1 MAGALGAQISAGA
14 AFVKIFT
21 DNRAFKHGLYQARK
35 DLMAFKT
42 FASNPIQAVAANPG
56 AFAQTAVA
64 TITKLENK
72 VRSLSGT
79 LQSTASTLL
88 TLGATMGMPL
98 YQGLKTFGKFDSQM
112 RLIERITSS
121 TTNQMNRLRDAANR
135 VNEARPATLGDVSS
149 GMLSLARMGLNADE
163 IEKSILPVV
172 NLDIA
177 TGANNLGS
185 SAAIAAAAMRSFNL
199 PAEDMARITDILT
212 AGANGSAQELI
223 DLGEALKYA
232 SSTAAIAKEDLAEV
246 VAMTGIL
253 ANLGVKGS
261 MAGTA
266 IRNAFVR
273 IALPEKQEL
282 LRNLGVETINP
293 MSGDLRPMADIML
306 DYYKATRTMSNP
318 QQIALADEIFGV
330 RGMLGGIG
338 LSRSPEDLEKM
349 INTVRNANGLANET
363 ADYMMQGPL
372 GKFQQLLGTLE
383 TGLNKLGEAV
393 APIANKYM
401 EDIIKKVEYL
411 TEVWIPA
418 NHDTIESYTKLVAN
432 ILKLGVVL
440 AGAALAAKGL
450 TLALMVGKTVVPI
463 IANMGTAVMMLI
475 AKMKGLKVATE
486 STAAATAA
494 LKAAMGGWAAIAGL
508 LAWGAYEGIS
518 YLMNKAKEEARE
530 AYTEALELQQK
541 LEGSL
546 DKQETKIDKLID
558 LWKKLASLQNKN
570 KNKLLDGNELDE
582 AEKLVKEFNKLAQE
596 LGLTFRASIEKPPT
610 SGGRGELF
618 VPNPVN
624 ISEVVEKRKSELEKK
639 QQMLE
644 DKFAKALIKEYEE
657 GENEEL
663 KKYFDSR
670 KKTYMPYSEIPWNE
684 RVFGFSEEKNLTDPR
699 RKNMSWFLRKFGPF
713 PDKFDY
719 NPDNGKIEFYILV
732 EEKSN
737 EQVMQENSDELLKM
751 ARENLDNPI
760 FSNEIQSVIDEM
772 EQSEEEIKG
781 LNEEYAIAQ
790 RKLKSLYEIKYDAL
804 REKLLSPLMEGR
816 QEWASRT
823 RENLFDRILQ
833 QTKKVNPVQYENIL
847 QNLMYSFGQAV
858 TDGIAY
864 YNEQVELTTRTGTV
878 TEEDEKR
885 FAEMREY
892 IAKNQTMYDKYLAA
906 FLDARAATQNAEKQF
921 YGSFN
926 LRALKAQ
933 VSGRNNPDEKTAK
946 YTGDTA
952 KLCQS
957 IYDILGRM
965 WLASSGGN
973 GGGMYYGY

>member
-42 FASNPIQAVAANPG
+42 FASNPIQAVVANPG

-98 YQGLKTFGKFDSQM
+98 YQGLKTFGEFDSQM

-282 LRNLGVETINP
+282 LRSLGVETINP

-401 EDIIKKVEYL
+401 EDIIKKVKYL

-463 IANMGTAVMMLI
+463 IANMGTAITMLI
-475 AKMKGLKVATE
+475 AKMKGLEIATK
-486 STAAATAA
+486 STAAATAG

-530 AYTEALELQQK
+530 AYMEALELQQK
-541 LEGSL
+541 LERSL

-582 AEKLVKEFNKLAQE
+582 AEKLVKEFNKLAKE

-618 VPNPVN
+618 VPNPDT
-624 ISEVVEKRKSELEKK
+624 SEVVEKRKSELEKK

-657 GENEEL
+657 GENEDL
-663 KKYFDSR
+663 KKYIDRAKPREVVYYTTPDGITKMSTKDAGESTDATINR
-670 KKTYMPYSEIPWNE
+670 LKSQLLNE
-684 RVFGFSEEKNLTDPR
+684 
-699 RKNMSWFLRKFGPF
+699 
-713 PDKFDY
+713 
-719 NPDNGKIEFYILV
+719 
-732 EEKSN
+732 
-737 EQVMQENSDELLKM
+737 
-751 ARENLDNPI
+751 ARENPDNPI

-772 EQSEEEIKG
+772 EQLEEEIKG

-790 RKLKSLYEIKYDAL
+790 RELKSLYEIDYNSL
-804 REKLLSPLMEGR
+804 REKLLSPLMEDR

-906 FLDARAATQNAEKQF
+906 FLDARSATQNAEKQF

-933 VSGRNNPDEKTAK
+933 VSGRSNPDEKTAK
-946 YTGDTA
+946 YTENTA

>member
-98 YQGLKTFGKFDSQM
+98 YQGLKTFGEFDSQM

-282 LRNLGVETINP
+282 LRSLGVETINP

-383 TGLNKLGEAV
+383 TGFNKLGEAV

-401 EDIIKKVEYL
+401 EGIIKKVKYL

-463 IANMGTAVMMLI
+463 IANMGTAITMLI
-475 AKMKGLKVATE
+475 AKMKGLEVATK
-486 STAAATAA
+486 STAAATAG
-494 LKAAMGGWAAIAGL
+494 LKAAMGGWVAIAGL

-530 AYTEALELQQK
+530 AYMEALELQQK
-541 LEGSL
+541 LERSL

-582 AEKLVKEFNKLAQE
+582 AEKLVKEFNKLAKE

-610 SGGRGELF
+610 LGGRGELF
-618 VPNPVN
+618 VPNPAN
-624 ISEVVEKRKSELEKK
+624 TSEVVEKRKSELEKK

-663 KKYFDSR
+663 KKYIDRAKPREVVYYTTPGGITKMST
-670 KKTYMPYSEIPWNE
+670 KDAGES
-684 RVFGFSEEKNLTDPR
+684 TDATINR
-699 RKNMSWFLRKFGPF
+699 L
-713 PDKFDY
+713 
-719 NPDNGKIEFYILV
+719 
-732 EEKSN
+732 KS
-737 EQVMQENSDELLKM
+737 QLLNK
-751 ARENLDNPI
+751 ARENPDNPI

-772 EQSEEEIKG
+772 EQLEEEIKG

-790 RKLKSLYEIKYDAL
+790 RELKSLYEIDYNSL
-804 REKLLSPLMEGR
+804 REKLLSPLMEDR

>member
-98 YQGLKTFGKFDSQM
+98 YQGLKTFGEFDSQM

-121 TTNQMNRLRDAANR
+121 TTNKMNKLRDAANR

-185 SAAIAAAAMRSFNL
+185 SARIAAAAMQTFNL

-223 DLGEALKYA
+223 DLGEALTYA
-232 SSTAAIAKEDLAEV
+232 GNAGAMAKEDLAEI
-246 VAMTGIL
+246 VAMTGVL
-253 ANLGVKGS
+253 ANLGIKGS

-266 IRNAFVR
+266 IRNALVR
-273 IALPEKQEL
+273 IASPKQQEL

-293 MSGDLRPMADIML
+293 MSGDLRPMADIMF
-306 DYYKATRTMSNP
+306 DYYKATRTMSNS
-318 QQIALADEIFGV
+318 QQIALSNEIFGV

-383 TGLNKLGEAV
+383 TGFNKLGQAV

-401 EDIIKKVEYL
+401 EDIIKKVTYL

-463 IANMGTAVMMLI
+463 IANMGTAITMLI

-486 STAAATAA
+486 STAAATAG

-541 LEGSL
+541 LERLL
-546 DKQETKIDKLID
+546 DKQETKIDKLIG

-582 AEKLVKEFNKLAQE
+582 AEKLVKEFNKLAKE
-596 LGLTFRASIEKPPT
+596 LGLTFSASIEKPPT

-618 VPNPVN
+618 VPNPAN
-624 ISEVVEKRKSELEKK
+624 TSEVVEKRKSELEKK

-663 KKYFDSR
+663 KKYIDRAKPRETVYYTTPDGTIRMSTKDAGESTDATINR
-670 KKTYMPYSEIPWNE
+670 LKSQILNE
-684 RVFGFSEEKNLTDPR
+684 ARE
-699 RKNMSWFLRKFGPF
+699 
-713 PDKFDY
+713 
-719 NPDNGKIEFYILV
+719 NPDNP
-732 EEKSN
+732 
-737 EQVMQENSDELLKM
+737 M
-751 ARENLDNPI
+751 

-772 EQSEEEIKG
+772 EQLEEEIKG

-790 RKLKSLYEIKYDAL
+790 RELKSLYEIDYNSL
-804 REKLLSPLMEGR
+804 REKLLSPLMEDR
-816 QEWASRT
+816 QEWASRN
-823 RENLFDRILQ
+823 RENLFDRMLQ

-933 VSGRNNPDEKTAK
+933 VSGRNSPDEKTAQ

-952 KLCQS
+952 KTCQS
-957 IYDILGRM
+957 IYDLLSRIY
-965 WLASSGGN
+965 LATTGGN
-973 GGGMYYGY
+973 TGGVYYGY

>member
-21 DNRAFKHGLYQARK
+21 DNRQFKHGLAQARK

-112 RLIERITSS
+112 RLIERITGS
-121 TTNQMNRLRDAANR
+121 TTNKMNKLRDAANR

-185 SAAIAAAAMRSFNL
+185 SARIAAAAMQTFNL

-223 DLGEALKYA
+223 DLGEALTYA
-232 SSTAAIAKEDLAEV
+232 GNAGAMAKEDLAEI
-246 VAMTGIL
+246 VAMTGVL
-253 ANLGVKGS
+253 ANLGIKGS

-266 IRNAFVR
+266 IRNALVR
-273 IALPEKQEL
+273 IASPKQQEL

-293 MSGDLRPMADIML
+293 MSGDLRPMADIMF
-306 DYYKATRTMSNP
+306 DYYKATRTMSNS
-318 QQIALADEIFGV
+318 QQITLSNEIFGV

-401 EDIIKKVEYL
+401 EDIIKKVKYL
-411 TEVWIPA
+411 TEIWIPA

-463 IANMGTAVMMLI
+463 IANMGTAITMLI

-486 STAAATAA
+486 STAEATAE

-518 YLMNKAKEEARE
+518 YLINRDKEAAKK
-530 AYTEALELQQK
+530 AYTEILELQSKSNKNLSKTAEASEKLTGSYRKLMKIVADTKNYIGMDKKATVEKLITEIQSAARDMGVKIPVSLEFNGKSGWVDFGSGLDKNTPRTLKGYMQK
-541 LEGSL
+541 SEAETLAVARDKLFKDLQKSTEAVKKAIKAAMIAVYKEGSNQSL
-546 DKQETKIDKLID
+546 TKFI
-558 LWKKLASLQNKN
+558 
-570 KNKLLDGNELDE
+570 NE
-582 AEKLVKEFNKLAQE
+582 A
-596 LGLTFRASIEKPPT
+596 R
-610 SGGRGELF
+610 
-618 VPNPVN
+618 
-624 ISEVVEKRKSELEKK
+624 LEKFEYK
-639 QQMLE
+639 TADGTIKTGYRELPG
-644 DKFAKALIKEYEE
+644 AL
-657 GENEEL
+657 
-663 KKYFDSR
+663 
-670 KKTYMPYSEIPWNE
+670 
-684 RVFGFSEEKNLTDPR
+684 DP
-699 RKNMSWFLRKFGPF
+699 
-713 PDKFDY
+713 
-719 NPDNGKIEFYILV
+719 EILV
-732 EEKSN
+732 DK
-737 EQVMQENSDELLKM
+737 VMLKFLKM
-751 ARENLDNPI
+751 ATENPDNPI
-760 FSNEIQSVIDEM
+760 FSSEEIQQQLSALRELSSEWDKFYS
-772 EQSEEEIKG
+772 EQKENVRE
-781 LNEEYAIAQ
+781 LN
-790 RKLKSLYEIKYDAL
+790 SLYSENRLDYNTIK
-804 REKLLSPLMEGR
+804 EKLLSPLMEDR

-833 QTKKVNPVQYENIL
+833 QTKKINPVQYENIL

-892 IAKNQTMYDKYLAA
+892 IAKNQTMYDKYLSA
-906 FLDARAATQNAEKQF
+906 FLDARAATQNAKKQF

-933 VSGRNNPDEKTAK
+933 VSGRSNPDEKTAK
-946 YTGDTA
+946 YTENTA

>member
-21 DNRAFKHGLYQARK
+21 DNRQFKHGLEQARK
-35 DLMAFKT
+35 DLIAFKT

-56 AFAQTAVA
+56 TFAQTAVA

-98 YQGLKTFGKFDSQM
+98 YQGLKTFGEFDSQM

-282 LRNLGVETINP
+282 LRSLGVETINP

-349 INTVRNANGLANET
+349 INTVRNANGLANKT

-383 TGLNKLGEAV
+383 TGLNKLGGAV

-401 EDIIKKVEYL
+401 EDIIKKVKYL

-463 IANMGTAVMMLI
+463 IANMGTAITMLI

-486 STAAATAA
+486 STEAATAA
-494 LKAAMGGWAAIAGL
+494 LKAAMGGWVAIAGL

-530 AYTEALELQQK
+530 AYMEALELQQK
-541 LEGSL
+541 LERSL

-618 VPNPVN
+618 VPNPAN
-624 ISEVVEKRKSELEKK
+624 TSEVVEKRKSELEKK

-657 GENEEL
+657 GDGVF
-663 KKYFDSR
+663 KDSPFVDYIDKNKR
-670 KKTYMPYSEIPWNE
+670 MEQRYSYVNG
-684 RVFGFSEEKNLTDPR
+684 VYYK
-699 RKNMSWFLRKFGPF
+699 
-713 PDKFDY
+713 DKPESAESVIKRMA
-719 NPDNGKIEFYILV
+719 N
-732 EEKSN
+732 
-737 EQVMQENSDELLKM
+737 ELLKM
-751 ARENLDNPI
+751 ARENPDNPI

-772 EQSEEEIKG
+772 EQLEEEIKG

-790 RKLKSLYEIKYDAL
+790 RELKSLYEIDYNSL
-804 REKLLSPLMEGR
+804 REKLLSPLMEDR

>member
-98 YQGLKTFGKFDSQM
+98 YQGLKTFGEFDSKM

-149 GMLSLARMGLNADE
+149 GMLSLARKGLNADE

-185 SAAIAAAAMRSFNL
+185 SAAIAAAAMRTFNL
-199 PAEDMARITDILT
+199 PAEDMAKITDILT

-223 DLGEALKYA
+223 DLGEALTYA
-232 SSTAAIAKEDLAEV
+232 GNAGAMAKEDLAEI
-246 VAMTGIL
+246 VAMTGVL
-253 ANLGVKGS
+253 ANLGIKGS

-266 IRNAFVR
+266 IRNALVR
-273 IALPEKQEL
+273 IASPKQQEL

-293 MSGDLRPMADIML
+293 MSGDLRPMADIMF
-306 DYYKATRTMSNP
+306 DYYKATRTMSTS
-318 QQIALADEIFGV
+318 QQIALSHEIFGV

-372 GKFQQLLGTLE
+372 GKFQQLFGTLE

-401 EDIIKKVEYL
+401 EDIIKKVKYL

-463 IANMGTAVMMLI
+463 IANMGTAITMLI

-486 STAAATAA
+486 STEAATAA

-541 LEGSL
+541 LERLL
-546 DKQETKIDKLID
+546 DKQETKIDKLIG

-610 SGGRGELF
+610 LGGRGELF
-618 VPNPVN
+618 VPNPAN
-624 ISEVVEKRKSELEKK
+624 TSEVVEKRKSELEKK

-663 KKYFDSR
+663 KKYIDR
-670 KKTYMPYSEIPWNE
+670 AKPKEIVYYTTPDGITRMSTKDAGESTDATINRLKSQILNE
-684 RVFGFSEEKNLTDPR
+684 ARE
-699 RKNMSWFLRKFGPF
+699 
-713 PDKFDY
+713 
-719 NPDNGKIEFYILV
+719 NPDNP
-732 EEKSN
+732 
-737 EQVMQENSDELLKM
+737 M
-751 ARENLDNPI
+751 

-772 EQSEEEIKG
+772 EQLEEEIKG

-790 RKLKSLYEIKYDAL
+790 RGLKSLYEIDYNSL
-804 REKLLSPLMEGR
+804 REKLLSPLMEDR

-823 RENLFDRILQ
+823 RENLFDRMLQ

-933 VSGRNNPDEKTAK
+933 VSGRNSPDEKTAQ

-952 KLCQS
+952 KTCQS
-957 IYDILGRM
+957 IYDLLSRIY
-965 WLASSGGN
+965 LATTGGN
-973 GGGMYYGY
+973 TGGVYYGY

>member
-21 DNRAFKHGLYQARK
+21 DNRQFKHGLAQARK
-35 DLMAFKT
+35 DLIAFKT

-98 YQGLKTFGKFDSQM
+98 YQGLKTFGEFDSQM

-282 LRNLGVETINP
+282 LRSLGVETINP

-401 EDIIKKVEYL
+401 EDIIKKVKYL
-411 TEVWIPA
+411 TEIWIPA

-463 IANMGTAVMMLI
+463 IANMGTAVMMLV
-475 AKMKGLKVATE
+475 AKMKGLEVATK
-486 STAAATAA
+486 STAAATAG
-494 LKAAMGGWAAIAGL
+494 LKAAMGGWVAIAGL

-530 AYTEALELQQK
+530 AYMEALELQQK
-541 LEGSL
+541 LERSL

-618 VPNPVN
+618 VPNPAN
-624 ISEVVEKRKSELEKK
+624 TSEVVEKRKSELEKK

-663 KKYFDSR
+663 KKYIDRAKPREVVYYTTPGGITKMSTKDAGESTDATINRLKSQLF
-670 KKTYMPYSEIPWNE
+670 NE
-684 RVFGFSEEKNLTDPR
+684 
-699 RKNMSWFLRKFGPF
+699 
-713 PDKFDY
+713 
-719 NPDNGKIEFYILV
+719 
-732 EEKSN
+732 
-737 EQVMQENSDELLKM
+737 
-751 ARENLDNPI
+751 ARENPDNPI

-772 EQSEEEIKG
+772 EQLEEEIKG

-790 RKLKSLYEIKYDAL
+790 RELKSLYEIDYNSL
-804 REKLLSPLMEGR
+804 REKLLSPLMEDR

-833 QTKKVNPVQYENIL
+833 QTEKVNPVQYENIL

-933 VSGRNNPDEKTAK
+933 VSGRNSPDEKTAQ

-952 KLCQS
+952 KTCQS
-957 IYDILGRM
+957 IYDLLSRIY
-965 WLASSGGN
+965 LATTGGN
-973 GGGMYYGY
+973 TGGVYYGY

>member
-1 MAGALGAQISAGA
+1 MAGALGAQITAGQ
-14 AFVKIFT
+14 AFVRIFT
-21 DNRAFKHGLYQARK
+21 DNRQFKHGLAQARK
-35 DLMAFKT
+35 DLIAFKT
-42 FASNPIQAVAANPG
+42 FASNPLQAVAANPG
-56 AFAQTAVA
+56 TFAQTAVA

-98 YQGLKTFGKFDSQM
+98 YQGLKTFGEFDSQM

-177 TGANNLGS
+177 TGADNLGS

-199 PAEDMARITDILT
+199 PAEEMARITDILT

-266 IRNAFVR
+266 IRNAFAR

-282 LRNLGVETINP
+282 LHSLGVETINP
-293 MSGDLRPMADIML
+293 MSGNLRPLADIML

-383 TGLNKLGEAV
+383 TGFNKLGEAV

-401 EDIIKKVEYL
+401 EDIIKKVTYL

-418 NHDTIESYTKLVAN
+418 NHDTIESYTKLIVN

-463 IANMGTAVMMLI
+463 IANMGTAITMLI

-486 STAAATAA
+486 STEAATAG
-494 LKAAMGGWAAIAGL
+494 LKAAMGGWTAIAGL

-530 AYTEALELQQK
+530 AYMEALELQQK
-541 LEGSL
+541 LEGLL

-570 KNKLLDGNELDE
+570 KNKLLDGNELAE

-624 ISEVVEKRKSELEKK
+624 TSEVVEKRKSELEKK

-663 KKYFDSR
+663 KKHVDQLGAKS
-670 KKTYMPYSEIPWNE
+670 K
-684 RVFGFSEEKNLTDPR
+684 RV
-699 RKNMSWFLRKFGPF
+699 
-713 PDKFDY
+713 Y
-719 NPDNGKIEFYILV
+719 NPILNKYENKYYTEPGKKVI
-732 EEKSN
+732 
-737 EQVMQENSDELLKM
+737 QENSDELLKM
-751 ARENLDNPI
+751 ARENPDNPI

-772 EQSEEEIKG
+772 EQLEEEIKG
-781 LNEEYAIAQ
+781 LNKEYAIAQ
-790 RKLKSLYEIKYDAL
+790 RELKSLYEIDYNSL
-804 REKLLSPLMEGR
+804 REKLLSPLMEDR

-823 RENLFDRILQ
+823 RENLFDRMLR
-833 QTKKVNPVQYENIL
+833 QTQKVNPVQYENIL

>member
-21 DNRAFKHGLYQARK
+21 DNRQFKHGLAQARK

-56 AFAQTAVA
+56 TFAQTAVA

-98 YQGLKTFGKFDSQM
+98 YQGLKTFGEFDSQM

-135 VNEARPATLGDVSS
+135 VNEVRPATLGDVSS

-172 NLDIA
+172 SLDIA

-199 PAEDMARITDILT
+199 PAEEMARITDILT

-401 EDIIKKVEYL
+401 EDIIKKVKYL
-411 TEVWIPA
+411 TEIWIPA

-463 IANMGTAVMMLI
+463 IANMGTAITMLI
-475 AKMKGLKVATE
+475 AKMKGLEVATE
-486 STAAATAA
+486 STEAATAA
-494 LKAAMGGWAAIAGL
+494 LKAAMGGWVAIAGL

-530 AYTEALELQQK
+530 AYMEALELQQK
-541 LEGSL
+541 LERSL

-618 VPNPVN
+618 VPNPAN
-624 ISEVVEKRKSELEKK
+624 TSEVVEKRKSELEKK

-663 KKYFDSR
+663 KKYIDRAKPREVVYYTTPGGITKMSTKDAGESTDATINR
-670 KKTYMPYSEIPWNE
+670 LKSQLLNE
-684 RVFGFSEEKNLTDPR
+684 
-699 RKNMSWFLRKFGPF
+699 
-713 PDKFDY
+713 
-719 NPDNGKIEFYILV
+719 
-732 EEKSN
+732 
-737 EQVMQENSDELLKM
+737 
-751 ARENLDNPI
+751 ARENPDNPI

-772 EQSEEEIKG
+772 EQLEEEIKG

-790 RKLKSLYEIKYDAL
+790 RELKSLYEIDYNSL
-804 REKLLSPLMEGR
+804 REKLLSPLMEDR

-833 QTKKVNPVQYENIL
+833 QTQKVNPAQYENIL

>member
-98 YQGLKTFGKFDSQM
+98 YQGLKTFGEFDSQM

-185 SAAIAAAAMRSFNL
+185 SARIAAAAMQTFNL

-223 DLGEALKYA
+223 DLGEALTYA
-232 SSTAAIAKEDLAEV
+232 GNAGAMAKEDLAEI
-246 VAMTGIL
+246 VAMTGVL
-253 ANLGVKGS
+253 ANLGIKGS

-266 IRNAFVR
+266 IRNALVR
-273 IALPEKQEL
+273 IASPKQQEL

-306 DYYKATRTMSNP
+306 DYYKATHTMSNS
-318 QQIALADEIFGV
+318 QQIALSHEIFGV

-401 EDIIKKVEYL
+401 EDIIKKVKYL

-463 IANMGTAVMMLI
+463 IANMGTAVMMLV

-494 LKAAMGGWAAIAGL
+494 LKAAMGGWVAIAGL

-530 AYTEALELQQK
+530 AYMEALELQQK
-541 LEGSL
+541 LERSL

-582 AEKLVKEFNKLAQE
+582 AEKLVKEFNKLAKE

-618 VPNPVN
+618 VPNPAN
-624 ISEVVEKRKSELEKK
+624 TSEVVEKRKSELEKK

-644 DKFAKALIKEYEE
+644 DKFEKALLKEYEE
-657 GENEEL
+657 GENEQLEKFAKNNRGETREL
-663 KKYFDSR
+663 E
-670 KKTYMPYSEIPWNE
+670 TYMTPGGVQKTTTTTRKESGKETIQRLLPELLNE
-684 RVFGFSEEKNLTDPR
+684 ARE
-699 RKNMSWFLRKFGPF
+699 
-713 PDKFDY
+713 
-719 NPDNGKIEFYILV
+719 NPDNP
-732 EEKSN
+732 
-737 EQVMQENSDELLKM
+737 M
-751 ARENLDNPI
+751 

-772 EQSEEEIKG
+772 EQLEEEIKG

-790 RKLKSLYEIKYDAL
+790 RELKSLYEIDYNSL
-804 REKLLSPLMEGR
+804 REKLLSPLMEDR

-833 QTKKVNPVQYENIL
+833 QTQKVNPVQYENML
-847 QNLMYSFGQAV
+847 ENLVYSFGQAV

-892 IAKNQTMYDKYLAA
+892 IAKNQTMYDKYLSA